1 MCNFVILFS
10 VQNVCRNLRPTSG
23 GVWELTVL
31 PFSRSSSILDQ
42 EKRCCVVLVEKR
54 YVTHALP
61 SATPCVWKKKSSGN
75 NFLPKKET
83 CLAVYC
89 GLSKNREA
97 VWVGQFTAGRRLAKS
112 QDGMTATG
120 RWRLKP
126 IHRDLWLIESTEH
139 REETRKKKKL
149 TLWKQKKMKHSE

>member
-1 MCNFVILFS
+1 MQLHVF
-10 VQNVCRNLRPTSG
+10 
-23 GVWELTVL
+23 E
-31 PFSRSSSILDQ
+31 
-42 EKRCCVVLVEKR
+42 
-54 YVTHALP
+54 
-61 SATPCVWKKKSSGN
+61 KKSSGN

-149 TLWKQKKMKHSE
+149 TLWKQKKK